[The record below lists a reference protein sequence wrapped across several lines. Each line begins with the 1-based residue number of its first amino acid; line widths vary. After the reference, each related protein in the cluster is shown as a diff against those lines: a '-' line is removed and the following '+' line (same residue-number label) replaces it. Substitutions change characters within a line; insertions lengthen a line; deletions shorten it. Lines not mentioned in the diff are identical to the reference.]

1 MYNSVESL
9 SENTVLNYF
18 KEISSIPRGSGN
30 EKGISDYFVKFA
42 KKRNLEVVQD
52 ETLNVIIKK
61 TATLGFEDAPT
72 VILQGHVDM
81 VCEKNK
87 GIEHNFEKDPLKL
100 RIIDDMIYATDT
112 TLGADNGIALAY
124 ALALM
129 DSKDIPH
136 PNLEILLTTEEES
149 TMNGAIS
156 VDGSLFE
163 GKILINLDSEE
174 EGKLL
179 VSSAG
184 GIDIEQVL
192 PIDWKEIS
200 GRYTC
205 LNIHI
210 KGLKGGHSGMA
221 IDKGRGNS
229 NKIMGRLLE
238 GLKNKFNY
246 FIAEINGG
254 SKVNAIPRESEVK
267 VLINS
272 NLENDF
278 IAEINTW
285 EKVFKSEFR
294 TADSNLYIYIEKIDD
309 FSNKVFSKK
318 TMDKLIDTILL
329 IPNGVN
335 TMSMDIEGLVES
347 SNNLGLV
354 YNDNKNVLFQSEIR
368 SSVKSLKSNI
378 LIQAKTVAKLLNC
391 EFNTYIEYPEW
402 VYNPNSRI
410 RELCIKT
417 YKEKYG
423 KEPEIIACHAG
434 IESSVLIDKIPG
446 LDAISIGPN
455 MYEVHNPSEHVSIS
469 STLRTWEFLLEI
481 LKNIK
486 EY

>member
-9 SENTVLNYF
+9 SKNPVLNYF
-18 KEISSIPRGSGN
+18 KEISNIPRGSGN
-30 EKGISDYFVKFA
+30 EKEISDYFVAFA
-42 KKRNLEVVQD
+42 KKRDLEVIQD

-61 TATLGFEDAPT
+61 PATLGFEDVPT

-87 GIEHNFEKDPLKL
+87 GIEHDFEKDPLKL

-129 DSKDIPH
+129 DSKNIPH

-149 TMNGAIS
+149 TMNGAAS
-156 VDGSLFE
+156 LDGSLFE

-184 GIDIEQVL
+184 GIDVEQVL
-192 PIDWKEIS
+192 PIKWKEIYEE
-200 GRYTC
+200 YTC

-229 NKIMGRLLE
+229 NKIMGRLLA
-238 GLKNKFNY
+238 GLNNKFSY
-246 FIAEINGG
+246 FVTEINGG

-267 VLINS
+267 LLIS
-272 NLENDF
+272 PDMENDF
-278 IAEINTW
+278 IVEINTW

-294 TADSNLYIYIEKIDD
+294 IADPDLRIYVEKVKD
-309 FSNKVFSKK
+309 FSNKGFSKE
-318 TMDKLIDTILL
+318 TTDKLIDTLIL

-354 YNDNKNVLFQSEIR
+354 YNDDKNIFFQSEIR
-368 SSVKSLKSNI
+368 SAVKSLRSSI
-378 LIQAKTVAKLLNC
+378 LNQMKTIAKLLDC

-402 VYNPNSRI
+402 VYNPDSRI

-417 YKEKYG
+417 YKERYG

-434 IESSVLIDKIPG
+434 IESSILIDKILG
-446 LDAISIGPN
+446 LDAISIGPD

-469 STLRTWEFLLEI
+469 STLRTWDFLLEI
-481 LKNIK
+481 LANIK
-486 EY
+486 NY

>member
-1 MYNSVESL
+1 MYSTVEDLGKHPVL
-9 SENTVLNYF
+9 SYF
-18 KEISSIPRGSGN
+18 KDISNIPRGSGN
-30 EKGISDYFVKFA
+30 EKEISDYFVKFA
-42 KKRNLEVVQD
+42 QERNLEVIQD
-52 ETLNVIIKK
+52 EMLNVIIKK
-61 TATLGFEDAPT
+61 PATKGFENAPT
-72 VILQGHVDM
+72 VILQGHLDM

-87 GIEHNFEKDPLKL
+87 GVDHNFEKDPLKL

-124 ALALM
+124 ALALI
-129 DSKDIPH
+129 DSHEISH

-149 TMNGAIS
+149 TMKGAIS

-192 PIDWKEIS
+192 PIEWEEVF
-200 GRYTC
+200 GEYTC
-205 LNIHI
+205 LNIYV

-238 GLKNKFNY
+238 LLKGKFSY
-246 FIAEINGG
+246 HIAEINGG
-254 SKVNAIPRESEVK
+254 SKVNAIPREAEVK
-267 VLINS
+267 LLINS
-272 NLENDF
+272 DLKNDF
-278 IAEINTW
+278 IAEINTC
-285 EKVFKSEFR
+285 EKVFKNEFR
-294 TADSNLYIYIEKIDD
+294 TADPDLCIYIKKLDYIP
-309 FSNKVFSKK
+309 SKVFSKE
-318 TMDKLIDTILL
+318 TTNKLIDTLIL

-335 TMSMDIEGLVES
+335 TMSQDIEGLVES

-354 YNDNKNVLFQSEIR
+354 YNDDKDIFFESEIR
-368 SSVKSLKSNI
+368 SSVKSLKSDI
-378 LIQAKTVAKLLNC
+378 LIQTKTIAKLLEC
-391 EFNTYIEYPEW
+391 KFNTYMEYPEW
-402 VYNPNSRI
+402 IYNLDSTI
-410 RELCIKT
+410 RELCIRV

-434 IESSVLIDKIPG
+434 IESSILIDKIEG

-455 MYEVHNPSEHVSIS
+455 IYEVHNPSEHISIS
-469 STLRTWEFLLEI
+469 SILRTWEFLLEI
-481 LKNIK
+481 LGNIK
-486 EY
+486 KY